1 MRVALPGLVITDE
14 ERRQVRAELGK
25 TGLATDQEIEDW
37 ASELILNELD
47 AVCGPLGVDPGAGEA
62 EPLEA

>member
-14 ERRQVRAELGK
+14 ERRQVRAELGG
-25 TGLATDQEIEDW
+25 TGLATDQEIQDW

-62 EPLEA
+62 ELLEA

>member
-14 ERRQVRAELGK
+14 ERRQVRAELGG
-25 TGLATDQEIEDW
+25 TGLATDQEIRDW

-47 AVCGPLGVDPGAGEA
+47 AVCGPFGVDPGAGEA
-62 EPLEA
+62 ELLEA